1 MRVTPSR
8 SLDIVAWT
16 PYPRAGASNRHR
28 IEQHLPALKARGH
41 RVEIFPFADDRLFE
55 ILYGSGKTIEKLVR
69 VALRTAARQAHLARA
84 MKADVVI
91 VHREA
96 HPFGPPLLEM
106 ALSKGSPSVVYDF
119 DDALWLHNPS
129 TANRLAR
136 IFKKPNKTRSL
147 VRIADRVIAGN
158 PFLAESAERWGGDP
172 TVIPTPID
180 TDRYRLR
187 VHEDRKPVVLGWV
200 GTPSSARY
208 LRPIADV
215 LARVARERAII
226 VRLIG
231 GVHPLPGVPVEHRVW
246 SLEREVD
253 DLTELDIGLMPMEDE
268 PWAHGKC
275 GFKII
280 QYFGAGLPAVA
291 SPYGVNSD
299 LVIEGETG
307 FAPRSRAEWIDSLI
321 ELIDDVE
328 LRRRMGT
335 RGREL
340 VESSYSLRFTTP
352 TFVRVIEEAGGARP
366 RRSSPDRA
374 NPESA

>member
-1 MRVTPSR
+1 MSSAPTR

-28 IEQHLPALKARGH
+28 IEQHLPALGARGH
-41 RVEIFPFADDRLFE
+41 RVELFPFADERLFE
-55 ILYGSGKTIEKLVR
+55 ILYGSGRTAEKLAR
-69 VALRTAARQAHLARA
+69 VALRTAARGGHLARA
-84 MKADVVI
+84 IKADVVI

-96 HPFGPPLLEM
+96 HPVGPPLLEM
-106 ALSKGSPSVVYDF
+106 ALSKAAPSLVYDF

-129 TANRLAR
+129 TANRLAKV
-136 IFKKPNKTRSL
+136 FKKPNKTRSL
-147 VRIADRVIAGN
+147 VRLADRVIAGN
-158 PFLAESAERWGGDP
+158 RFLAESAEKWGGDP

-180 TDRYRLR
+180 TDRYRMR
-187 VHEDRKPVVLGWV
+187 VHEDREPVVLGWV

-208 LRPIADV
+208 LRPIAEA
-215 LARVARERAII
+215 LARVAEERPII
-226 VRLIG
+226 VRMIG
-231 GVHPLPGVPVEHRVW
+231 GVFPLPGVPVEHRAW

-253 DLTELDIGLMPMEDE
+253 DLTDLDIGLMPMEDE
-268 PWAHGKC
+268 PWARGKC

-291 SPYGVNSD
+291 SPYGVNTD
-299 LVIEGETG
+299 LVIDGETG
-307 FAPRSRAEWIDSLI
+307 FAPKSQAQWIESLL

-328 LRRRMGT
+328 LRRRMGS

-340 VESSYSLRFTTP
+340 VESSYSLRFTAP
-352 TFVRVIEEAGGARP
+352 TFVRVIEEAGGAHP
-366 RRSSPDRA
+366 RQSFPDRA